1 MMYIHRPAFHANAVY
16 FKHEHACMFCC
27 FSLKTNQCACA
38 MCTYVWSCCNSHTLQ
53 AALESVEVHLLE
65 HPEAHTSVNTS
76 ALSKAALLLDE
87 LTTLATKLNKCQM
100 LSQVALSRKMQ
111 ALTTDTTVYYTDAVS
126 KLQLAGTTAT
136 DLSVKLL
143 VDENVSVLIGAMDQV
158 EVKLSVIGSAVN
170 RMEQRLA
177 TAAAA
182 ARRVAPLRQSTNIA
196 IASNRLMLESTLLN
210 AEEQVIAAALHD
222 TVDDSIESLDDIHS
236 VSTTNTAATQ
246 QSLSINAMSLSIAAT
261 GNGPVLDSRAY
272 RKFEST
278 LQQLQVSPDAVVK
291 LQDTPIGRGG
301 FAKVYKVQFN
311 NTVCAAKVSVTYILV
326 LLIRYTYCSFHA

>member
-1 MMYIHRPAFHANAVY
+1 MHYGMRIHVV
-16 FKHEHACMFCC
+16 MF
-27 FSLKTNQCACA
+27 
-38 MCTYVWSCCNSHTLQ
+38 VCNSNTFQ
-53 AALESVEVHLLE
+53 GALETVELHLPE

-76 ALSKAALLLDE
+76 ALNKAALLLDE

-100 LSQVALSRKMQ
+100 LSQFALSRKMQ
-111 ALTTDTTVYYTDAVS
+111 TLTTDTAVYYTDAVS
-126 KLQLAGTTAT
+126 KLKLSGTAASE
-136 DLSVKLL
+136 LSVKLR

-182 ARRVAPLRQSTNIA
+182 ASRVAPLRQSTNIA

-261 GNGPVLDSRAY
+261 GKGPVLDSRAY

-278 LQQLQVSPDAVVK
+278 LQQLQVSSDAVVK

-311 NTVCAAKVSVTYILV
+311 NTVCAAKVSTYILI
-326 LLIRYTYCSFHA
+326 LLVIYIVTAHCNLEV